1 MGLTN
6 RWFRSTAEATIS
18 AIVSCLF
25 QQLTAQPRAE
35 VLESCLGIVGKAR
48 AVRTSEI
55 DRATYD
61 GAKALMEAEGKDGVR
76 RDTRGGDV
84 EKTLENASGSGL
96 GPGQGRMESAG
107 GGDGAKAGQEGD
119 GQAGAGAAEGIA
131 SGPLAVAV
139 ALALAALGAG
149 DSSSMDRQASE
160 PEHVRKS
167 RVGLA
172 LAVAQKG
179 GQRSGALARMLDGW
193 YESERSRPLRE
204 EIDRVRQANDRSG

>member
-1 MGLTN
+1 MELTN

-18 AIVSCLF
+18 AIVACLF
-25 QQLTAQPRAE
+25 QQLTAQTRPE
-35 VLESCLGIVGKAR
+35 VLESCLGIVRKAR

-55 DRATYD
+55 DRATYE
-61 GAKALMEAEGKDGVR
+61 GAKALMEAERKEGVR
-76 RDTRGGDV
+76 PGTRSGDV
-84 EKTLENASGSGL
+84 EKTLENAAGSGSGS
-96 GPGQGRMESAG
+96 GQGGMGSAG

-119 GQAGAGAAEGIA
+119 GQSFEGIA
-131 SGPLAVAV
+131 SGPVAVAV
-139 ALALAALGAG
+139 ALALAALGSG

-160 PEHVRKS
+160 PEHVRRS

-179 GQRSGALARMLDGW
+179 GQRSEALAGMLDGW